1 MLYIFQK
8 CDVIRE
14 TTGIKVIDLAIFN
27 NDTVVFVAAKSR
39 TGGLASG
46 LPATEVFLDFSKII
60 QFYVHLKSISI
71 SQLIK
76 GKSSNFQKFLKY
88 FKGTTTSV
96 VNLLL

>member
-1 MLYIFQK
+1 MFVLRSYSFKSLLYIFQK

-27 NDTVVFVAAKSR
+27 NDPVVFVAAKSR

-46 LPATEVFLDFSKII
+46 LPATDVFLDFSKII
-60 QFYVHLKSISI
+60 QFYVHL
-71 SQLIK
+71 
-76 GKSSNFQKFLKY
+76 NFQKFLKY
-88 FKGTTTSV
+88 FKGTTTSM